1 MFFFVCQPV
10 SEKVLSAFLR
20 DAETANKDVKTFPV
34 WLKKKEAM
42 WQIRKSAL
50 ASIERSD
57 QYSHIFLIFEFDI
70 KISRLFYLHNSTDPQ
85 SVGT

>member
-1 MFFFVCQPV
+1 
-10 SEKVLSAFLR
+10 
-20 DAETANKDVKTFPV
+20 
-34 WLKKKEAM
+34 M